1 MLVAEQLGMEGYNVT
16 EAGRVKEAIDKM
28 SGSRFD
34 IFLLDVR
41 LPDGTGLDI
50 LRHMRQAGVTTPVI
64 MLTGTAGLDIAV
76 ESVKL
81 GARDYITK
89 PAKISYLLNSI
100 KGILTGQSD
109 EIPHR

>member
-1 MLVAEQLGMEGYNVT
+1 
-16 EAGRVKEAIDKM
+16 
-28 SGSRFD
+28 
-34 IFLLDVR
+34 
-41 LPDGTGLDI
+41 
-50 LRHMRQAGVTTPVI
+50 VTTPVI